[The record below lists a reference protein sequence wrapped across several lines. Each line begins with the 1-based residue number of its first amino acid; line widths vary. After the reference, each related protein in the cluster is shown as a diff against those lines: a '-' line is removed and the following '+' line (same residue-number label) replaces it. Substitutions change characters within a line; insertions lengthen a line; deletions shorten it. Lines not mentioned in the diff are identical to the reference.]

1 MKNMLKLM
9 AGGFTLIRRD
19 TMMVLLLLGPWLAG
33 AALGI
38 GLPILAP
45 WLLSALNFDITPWY
59 PLADAMLLLLTPMMA
74 GMLAGFLMLD
84 ERDEGVGAY
93 YPVTPIGY
101 AGYLVSRLSLPVL
114 WSILVA
120 PLLMALFS
128 LSHPAIPRVLG
139 IAVIGGLS
147 ASASA
152 LLLVTFAKNKVEGLA
167 VSKLMGIMMLPV
179 LVPFFTGSP
188 WGMAAGVFPAYW
200 MGLLVNGDLIWLLPG
215 ILVSGIWLWL
225 LYARMSRRQV

>member
-19 TMMVLLLLGPWLAG
+19 TMLILLLFAPWLAG
-33 AALGI
+33 AALRF

-45 WLLSALNFDITPWY
+45 WLLAVLNFDITPWY
-59 PLADAMLLLLTPMMA
+59 ALADAMLVMLTPMMA

-93 YPVTPIGY
+93 YSVTPIGT

-128 LSHPAIPRVLG
+128 LSYPSFLRVLF
-139 IAVIGGLS
+139 IAVIGGVN

-152 LLLVTFAKNKVEGLA
+152 LLLLAFAKNKVEGLA
-167 VSKLMGIMMLPV
+167 LSKIMGLLMLPV
-179 LVPFFTGSP
+179 LVPFFTDSP

-200 MGLLVNGDLIWLLPG
+200 MGLLVRGDMIWFLPG
-215 ILVSGIWLWL
+215 ILVSGTWLWL
-225 LYARMSRRQV
+225 LYNRMSKRQ